1 MSKMVPGSTK
11 SVTGIDSDTLMS
23 SEHQLPKTDELLKM
37 TRLRRQKNEEI
48 RLQGILSRA
57 TL

>member
-1 MSKMVPGSTK
+1 MVPGSTK